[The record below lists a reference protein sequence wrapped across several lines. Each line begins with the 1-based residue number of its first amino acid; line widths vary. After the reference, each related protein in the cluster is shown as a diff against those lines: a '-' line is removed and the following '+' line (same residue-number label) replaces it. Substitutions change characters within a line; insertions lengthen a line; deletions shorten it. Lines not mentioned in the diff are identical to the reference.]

1 MFQDI
6 KEIWVALKA
15 MPRLQVDSFDW
26 EDQAQKELSQLR
38 QLYVAARHH
47 QPWGER
53 GEEYKSTALEA
64 IKARGEKVKDLLD
77 RFAGRRFCSFAGV
90 WAAIGEAAKEANA
103 RKAEKFAT
111 GVTHGQ
117 HMTEDLFG
125 SDLDLQIQAKEE
137 RLELLREIESEA
149 RAAFAPKAEEKKEEP
164 SDWLSFFVFWMK
176 SPELKETEPSSTG
189 RAKAIGHLWKQRKVR
204 LQQEAMEKKEASLKL
219 ASAPKEERLRMLKK
233 ISKKDN
239 LVLLRAIVEEAERT
253 ALEDNGREEE
263 PDDDE
268 KFLAQLF
275 EKHEAREDER
285 PEARIVNFLIH
296 RVKKMTYSGL
306 TKARA
311 RLFDL
316 KGKDELPYDLWVGGM
331 LVVLEEMSKRESLA
345 RALREADPNGEW
357 EYVPRLESSAGLLRK
372 FVAMAQA
379 MEVRMDHHTL
389 MEASMGGGDP
399 TSIEETLD
407 LARAVRK
414 LARANNYSFE
424 EALGLWEQKEGVQ

>member
-15 MPRLQVDSFDW
+15 VPRLQSDSSDW

-38 QLYVAARHH
+38 QLYVAARYH

-77 RFAGRRFCSFAGV
+77 HFAGRRFCSFAGV

-111 GVTHGQ
+111 GVAYGQ
-117 HMTEDLFG
+117 QMTEDLFG
-125 SDLDLQIQAKEE
+125 SDLDLQIHAKEE

-149 RAAFAPKAEEKKEEP
+149 RAAFAPKAEEKEEEP
-164 SDWLSFFVFWMK
+164 SDWL
-176 SPELKETEPSSTG
+176 
-189 RAKAIGHLWKQRKVR
+189 R
-204 LQQEAMEKKEASLKL
+204 LKKEAYLKL
-219 ASAPKEERLRMLKK
+219 TSAPKEERLRILKG

-239 LVLLRAIVEEAERT
+239 LVLLRAVVEEAERT

-268 KFLAQLF
+268 KFLARLY
-275 EKHEAREDER
+275 EKWEARYEDER

-316 KGKDELPYDLWVGGM
+316 KNKDELPYDLWVGGM
-331 LVVLEEMSKRESLA
+331 LVVLEEMAMRESLA
-345 RALREADPNGEW
+345 RALRAADPNGEW

-414 LARANNYSFE
+414 LARANNCSFE